1 MSETELTA
9 WGRDVRAALCPV
21 CDWTYL
27 LPAAARLPR
36 CPHCFGAELEPV
48 AEEVMQLPYV
58 SPPELVLPFEV
69 RPEEL
74 SQQVL
79 RFAEGIPYPPEDL
92 NPQALQSRLQPVY
105 LPAWLVDVDAVAHWQ
120 AEVGFDYEVLSH
132 QEQYSDAGS
141 WRSREVKE
149 TRIRWEPR
157 VGRMQRHYDN
167 LPAPALERAA
177 ELTRDL
183 GSYRVETARPF
194 SPNVVEHGLVRL
206 PDRLADD
213 AWRDA
218 EPLLQTAAADE
229 CRQAARAEHVRDFRW
244 APQLQG
250 RHWTLL
256 LQPLYTTFY
265 HDDAG
270 QPQPVLIHGQTGKL
284 SGVRRAS
291 LKRAQRIALILGGIA
306 AAILLLSL
314 VALVASVVLPPL
326 AVVGAIGIVLGIIL
340 GGAALIPLVRVW
352 AFNRKQVSG
361 ES

>member
-1 MSETELTA
+1 MSETELTT
-9 WGRDVRAALCPV
+9 WGRDVRAVLCPV

-36 CPHCFGAELEPV
+36 CPHCFGAELEPL
-48 AEEVMQLPYV
+48 AEEVMRLPYV
-58 SPPELVLPFEV
+58 SPPELVLPFEL
-69 RPEEL
+69 RPEVL

-157 VGRMQRHYDN
+157 VGRLQRHYDN

-183 GSYRVETARPF
+183 GPYRMEPARPYA
-194 SPNVVEHGLVRL
+194 PEVLEHGLVRL
-206 PDRLADD
+206 PDRLAED

-218 EPLLQTAAADE
+218 EPLLHGAAAEE
-229 CRQAARAEHVRDFRW
+229 CRQAARADHVRDFRW

-250 RHWTLL
+250 QHWTLL
-256 LQPLYTTFY
+256 LEPLYTTFY

-291 LKRAQRIALILGGIA
+291 LKRAQRIALIWGGVA
-306 AAILLLSL
+306 LAVLLLSL
-314 VALVASVVLPPL
+314 LALVLTFVIPPL
-326 AVVGAIGIVLGIIL
+326 ALVGAGGVVLVFIL
-340 GGAALIPLVRVW
+340 GAVALIPLLRVW
-352 AFNRKQVSG
+352 MFNRHT
-361 ES
+361 